1 MAAGLVL
8 VTPAKLTRVGVVR
21 FTGKTI
27 KGAGVVVVVVCLAV
41 EVDTVVT
48 SLLVVVLVVVV
59 DVDWEVEVEAVVVS
73 VIPGL
78 EPPVSS
84 SPLFP

>member
-8 VTPAKLTRVGVVR
+8 VLPAKLTRAGVVR
-21 FTGKTI
+21 LTGKTI
-27 KGAGVVVVVVCLAV
+27 KGAGVVVVVCLAV
-41 EVDTVVT
+41 EVDIVVT

>member
-1 MAAGLVL
+1 MVAGLVL

-27 KGAGVVVVVVCLAV
+27 RGAGVVVVVCLAV

-59 DVDWEVEVEAVVVS
+59 EVD
-73 VIPGL
+73 
-78 EPPVSS
+78 
-84 SPLFP
+84 

>member
-21 FTGKTI
+21 LTGKTI
-27 KGAGVVVVVVCLAV
+27 RGAGVVVVVCLAV

-48 SLLVVVLVVVV
+48 SLLVVVVVVVV
-59 DVDWEVEVEAVVVS
+59 DGDWEVEVEAVVVS